1 MFGGEGAA
9 GTEAQ
14 SVGEIGRSEGTEW
27 AEAVNGTLECERPH
41 CRPRGTERRRGA
53 RWCWKFPLLL
63 TRPAVTRWCGS
74 LVTKPSAALGIGC
87 SGGGLGE

>member
-14 SVGEIGRSEGTEW
+14 SVGEIGRSEGSEW

-53 RWCWKFPLLL
+53 RGGVGSSLCCSRGPL
-63 TRPAVTRWCGS
+63 
-74 LVTKPSAALGIGC
+74 
-87 SGGGLGE
+87 